1 MLHDARGAG
10 RRWNAAQI
18 QLIILLQSV
27 FIIDGID
34 TQLMSVALPSII
46 RDWQKPL
53 SEFGNAMGAGH
64 LGALLGTPFAGALS
78 DRFGRRPVLILGAAI
93 FGIMTIALSFATTPD
108 QLALLHLFAG
118 LGLGGCVP
126 PALALITECTPER
139 RRGMAVALSMVC
151 PPIGIALAGVLAS
164 IIIPAY
170 GWRPLFVL
178 CGVLPLLSAG
188 LVLLFLP
195 ESPAFLAR
203 SGKHE
208 ARLAT
213 LVEALDILRPLPPA
227 NGKRTGFFAALGTI
241 FGGGRWLSVCGLF
254 TAFVLEYLTMSLIL
268 AWLPTFFSNYG
279 YPQRLAATSITAYSL
294 SGIAGILFTGWAIT
308 RYGERLVTSG
318 LAAGGIAVM
327 LLLAGL
333 LPSATN
339 LGGITTFAIFVM
351 IGLAGVMIN
360 GLMTALFT
368 GTTGA
373 FPPLVRA
380 TGIGLA
386 ATVARFG
393 AMFGGKIGP
402 QVITFHGTAGYFVA
416 LAAILTLVLI
426 VFNLSCLARR
436 RDAV

>member
-164 IIIPAY
+164 IIIPA
-170 GWRPLFVL
+170 
-178 CGVLPLLSAG
+178 
-188 LVLLFLP
+188 
-195 ESPAFLAR
+195 
-203 SGKHE
+203 
-208 ARLAT
+208 
-213 LVEALDILRPLPPA
+213 
-227 NGKRTGFFAALGTI
+227 
-241 FGGGRWLSVCGLF
+241 
-254 TAFVLEYLTMSLIL
+254 
-268 AWLPTFFSNYG
+268 
-279 YPQRLAATSITAYSL
+279 
-294 SGIAGILFTGWAIT
+294 
-308 RYGERLVTSG
+308 
-318 LAAGGIAVM
+318 
-327 LLLAGL
+327 
-333 LPSATN
+333 
-339 LGGITTFAIFVM
+339 
-351 IGLAGVMIN
+351 
-360 GLMTALFT
+360 
-368 GTTGA
+368 
-373 FPPLVRA
+373 
-380 TGIGLA
+380 
-386 ATVARFG
+386 
-393 AMFGGKIGP
+393 
-402 QVITFHGTAGYFVA
+402 
-416 LAAILTLVLI
+416 
-426 VFNLSCLARR
+426 
-436 RDAV
+436 